1 MPEIKEHWA
10 VSPKRLAGVPAWQ
23 PMRRID
29 TVSASIE
36 TIGNALSDPLLERSV
51 YAEGD
56 SWFDKFTPI
65 SATGTNLLE
74 AIRTLFRTA
83 VVDVSHIGD
92 EVRSMVSGWQ
102 ARQTKEAF
110 RFFRFNAILLS
121 AGGNDLKNL
130 FVARFDRKA
139 ARETALEADIDR
151 LATPASYR
159 EFFAD
164 VMSNIKRFVDLR
176 NNAGD
181 ATTKSAPTLVHGY
194 DYLQPRPA
202 GAVVFQ
208 GTRIGR
214 GPWLYPSLRDAGLD
228 DRQMRSVCDAI
239 IDEMNVQLIEV
250 IAPLNNV
257 HVINQRGLLR
267 PAAAGTATSNAHW
280 MDEIHPNAEG
290 FVRLARNRWDV
301 PLSRLLGWVSRAGDL
316 VAAEPVLNT
325 STALVG
331 SEPGIA

>member
-29 TVSASIE
+29 TLSASIE

-56 SWFDKFTPI
+56 SWFDKFMPI
-65 SATGTNLLE
+65 PATGTNLLE
-74 AIRTLFRTA
+74 AIRTPFRTA

-110 RFFRFNAILLS
+110 RFFRFNAILVS

-139 ARETALEADIDR
+139 GRETTLEADIDR

-164 VMSNIKRFVDLR
+164 VVSNIKLFVDLR

-181 ATTKSAPTLVHGY
+181 VTMKSAGKE
-194 DYLQPRPA
+194 Q
-202 GAVVFQ
+202 
-208 GTRIGR
+208 
-214 GPWLYPSLRDAGLD
+214 
-228 DRQMRSVCDAI
+228 
-239 IDEMNVQLIEV
+239 
-250 IAPLNNV
+250 
-257 HVINQRGLLR
+257 
-267 PAAAGTATSNAHW
+267 
-280 MDEIHPNAEG
+280 
-290 FVRLARNRWDV
+290 
-301 PLSRLLGWVSRAGDL
+301 
-316 VAAEPVLNT
+316 
-325 STALVG
+325 
-331 SEPGIA
+331 